1 MTEQEIIEKVRR
13 IEIKARG
20 LTNQVFTGA
29 YHSAFKGRGM
39 KFSEVR
45 EYQPGDDIRTIDWN
59 VTARFNN
66 TFVKVFEEERELSV
80 MLLVDISKSGQFG
93 TASQDKKDLMTEI
106 AAVVAFSAILNND
119 NAGVLF
125 FSDKV
130 EKFIPPKKG
139 RSHILRIIRECIVTE
154 PKGTGTDLEAA
165 LEYFNNTTKRRCI
178 TFVVSD
184 FMAGTFERALQI
196 AARRHDVIAL
206 NIYDRRERE
215 LPSIGLVQMAD
226 METGELTWI
235 DTSSEA
241 ARNKF
246 ARTAGMHRHFLED
259 LFQRCG
265 IDYAHIITGDNYI
278 RKLSKIFRK
287 REKKR

>member
-13 IEIKARG
+13 IELKARG

-45 EYQPGDDIRTIDWN
+45 EYQAGDDIRTIDWN

-66 TFVKVFEEERELSV
+66 TFVKIFEEERELSV
-80 MLLVDISKSGQFG
+80 MLLVDISKSGKFG
-93 TASQDKKDLMTEI
+93 TTSQDKKDLMTEI
-106 AAVVAFSAILNND
+106 AAVLAFSAIYNND

-139 RSHILRIIRECIVTE
+139 RSHILRIIRECLVTE
-154 PKGTGTDLEAA
+154 PKGNGTDLEAA
-165 LEYFNNTTKRRCI
+165 LEYFHNTTKRRCI
-178 TFVVSD
+178 TFIVSD
-184 FMAGTFERALQI
+184 FMAGTFEKALQL

-206 NIYDRRERE
+206 NIFDRRERE

-226 METGELTWI
+226 METGEMTWI

-241 ARNKF
+241 TRNKF

-265 IDYAHIITGDNYI
+265 IDYAHINTGDNYI
-278 RKLSKIFRK
+278 RKLQKIFRK

>member
-1 MTEQEIIEKVRR
+1 MTEEEIIQKVKR

-80 MLLVDISKSGQFG
+80 MILVDISKSGQFG
-93 TASQDKKDLMTEI
+93 TTAQDKKDLMTEI
-106 AAVVAFSAILNND
+106 AAVLAFSAVLNND

-139 RSHILRIIRECIVTE
+139 RKHILRIIRECIVTE
-154 PKGTGTDLEAA
+154 PKGKGTDLESA
-165 LEYFNNTTKRRCI
+165 LEHFTNTMKRRCI

-184 FMAGTFERALQI
+184 FMAPSFESVLKI
-196 AARRHDVIAL
+196 TARRHDVIAL
-206 NIYDRRERE
+206 NVYDRRERE

-246 ARTAGMHRHFLED
+246 ARTASMHRYFLDD
-259 LFQRCG
+259 LFQKCG
-265 IDYAHIITGDNYI
+265 IDYAHITTGDNYI